1 MDPKLRALF
10 DKYQRSPEFF
20 FTKLTD
26 PNQTGM
32 TGDTLLH
39 AAVTRGEIAD
49 VELLL
54 ASGAAVNT
62 AGDLGNTALH
72 EAASRGLLDITKKL
86 LDSGANV
93 SVKNEFGETPL
104 DLAELME
111 QHKIVKILKDHK
123 TRQKGK

>member
-1 MDPKLRALF
+1 MNPKLHALF

-39 AAVTRGEIAD
+39 AAVTRGEIGD

-54 ASGAAVNT
+54 ASGAAVNA
-62 AGDLGNTALH
+62 AGDLGNTSLH
-72 EAASRGLLDITKKL
+72 EAASRGLLDITRKL
-86 LDSGANV
+86 LDSGADM
-93 SVKNEFGETPL
+93 SIRNEFGETPL

-111 QHKIVKILKDHK
+111 QHKIVTMLRDHSR
-123 TRQKGK
+123 RQQRK